1 MLRDCLVY
9 GYKDK
14 QLQCTLL
21 VEKDLTFQQAL
32 IIAKATE
39 AAAKE
44 TQDLQQHTT
53 H

>member
-9 GYKDK
+9 GYKDE
-14 QLQCTLL
+14 QLQCKLL
-21 VEKDLTFQQAL
+21 AEKNLTFQQAL

-39 AAAKE
+39 ATAKGIK
-44 TQDLQQHTT
+44 DLQQHTT